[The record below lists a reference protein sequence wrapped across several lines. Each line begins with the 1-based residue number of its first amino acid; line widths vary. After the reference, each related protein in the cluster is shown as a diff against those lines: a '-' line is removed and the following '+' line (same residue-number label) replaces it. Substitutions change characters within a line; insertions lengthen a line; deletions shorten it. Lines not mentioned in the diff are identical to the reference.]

1 VRRILEGAR
10 FSALVAIVG
19 LASTMV
25 ATLAW
30 SIAKSIK
37 LFAHLLDGGWRDDL
51 TIVELL
57 EAIDTY
63 LLGIVQLIV
72 VIGLYELFVGPL
84 NVPAWLK
91 ASSLD
96 DLKKSIVDVLIV
108 FIAVKG
114 IERLLAAGDPLDT
127 LAFTGAVAVLIVA
140 LSLYRLRPGRPGASR
155 RGS

>member
-1 VRRILEGAR
+1 MSCSTSEVEPERAQRLRPVTRILEASR
-10 FSALVAIVG
+10 FMAIVAIAG
-19 LASTMV
+19 LAATM
-25 ATLAW
+25 ATTLAW
-30 SIAKSIK
+30 SVAKSVK
-37 LFAHLLDGGWRDDL
+37 LFSHLLDGGWRDDL

-91 ASSLD
+91 AGSLD

-114 IERLLAAGDPLDT
+114 IERLLAEGDPPST
-127 LAFTGAVAVLIVA
+127 PSRSSVP
-140 LSLYRLRPGRPGASR
+140 SAS
-155 RGS
+155 